1 MSENPIW
8 FGYLEAGAKSTPVV
22 LDQRLNTGKP
32 DTVYLFN
39 LARSTFLEYKREIVD
54 AKLRELQ
61 DGETDLGA
69 LKSAFNDARKEFR
82 PRVSRAQTVAERGSA
97 TSQSSSDEPEEP
109 LDELLTSGADAD
121 IDSDDED
128 DADDDWDEDED

>member
-39 LARSTFLEYKREIVD
+39 LARNSFLEYKREIVD

-61 DGETDLGA
+61 DGEADLGT

-109 LDELLTSGADAD
+109 LDELLTSSADAD

-128 DADDDWDEDED
+128 DTDDDWDEDED